1 MLRKLPVDVQHAA
14 LVLIVALLTW
24 GGQNLDSLGL
34 PAQVVP
40 FVSGALVY
48 FIAFLNK
55 DVTAFGRG
63 SETVGSHVAGADD
76 NAGNSGVI

>member
-1 MLRKLPVDVQHAA
+1 MFNKLPVDVQHAA
-14 LVLIVALLTW
+14 LVLVVALLTW

-34 PAQVVP
+34 PTTVVP

-48 FIAFLNK
+48 LIAFLNK

-63 SETVGSHVAGADD
+63 KVGGAVADD
-76 NAGNSGVI
+76 NAGNSGVV